1 MKNPV
6 KVQELKRRDTMR
18 VQPIAPIFK
27 LASSTVKDEY
37 PKHIVDNP
45 CSTVVSLG
53 QKTFAQLYDK
63 QCKIK

>member
-1 MKNPV
+1 
-6 KVQELKRRDTMR
+6 MR

-37 PKHIVDNP
+37 PKHIVDNR